1 MDQFE
6 KALKEFSDGLR
17 PVSDDKTENPNQ
29 KSDLEIFD
37 AIVPS
42 EAIIRYSKIEW
53 DENGNMSIN

>member
-6 KALKEFSDGLR
+6 KALKEFSDELR
-17 PVSDDKTENPNQ
+17 PVSDDTAENPNQ